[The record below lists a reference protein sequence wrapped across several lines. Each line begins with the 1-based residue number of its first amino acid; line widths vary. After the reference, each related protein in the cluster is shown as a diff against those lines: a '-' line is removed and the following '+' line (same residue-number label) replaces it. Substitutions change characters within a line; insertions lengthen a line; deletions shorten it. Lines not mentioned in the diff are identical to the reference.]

1 MCSFALYNAISRL
14 TLFRDGV
21 SLISQIMSR
30 LRLVFCNVV
39 DDAFNGTYGR
49 SLLIFDSSSK
59 PEIPNFEMEGKDEF
73 DIVLKDEF
81 SPYAE
86 TDENSDDKDESDE
99 EDGEE
104 EEEEEENVV
113 TMKDQWKSSCQW
125 AMYFDRSLVEEQKG
139 NLVVSVTLSVTQKG
153 LVFTTRDL
161 RTMREAYKYI
171 SFLDACEKR
180 IIDNDLKS
188 FLGELDNLDESV
200 AFDVVDEL
208 IARIDVQDSDDD
220 GLVMVIASE
229 ADNESD
235 VILANLVEHVP
246 MENELKALTKKKL
259 PVYNVEIQI
268 HGAKN
273 LTPISPVLQR
283 SV

>member
-1 MCSFALYNAISRL
+1 M
-14 TLFRDGV
+14 
-21 SLISQIMSR
+21 
-30 LRLVFCNVV
+30 
-39 DDAFNGTYGR
+39 DDSFNGTYGR
-49 SLLIFDSSSK
+49 SLLVFDSNSK
-59 PEIPNFEMEGKDEF
+59 PKIPNFEMEGKDEY

-81 SPYAE
+81 SPYEEA
-86 TDENSDDKDESDE
+86 DEKSDGEDQSDE
-99 EDGEE
+99 ESGDEDEGD
-104 EEEEEENVV
+104 ENKVV
-113 TMKDQWKSSCQW
+113 TMKDKWKTSCQW

-220 GLVMVIASE
+220 GLVMVIKSE
-229 ADNESD
+229 ADDESD
-235 VILANLVEHVP
+235 VILANLIEHVAI
-246 MENELKALTKKKL
+246 ENESKALAKKKL
-259 PVYNVEIQI
+259 PVYNVEIKI
-268 HGAKN
+268 HGAKD
-273 LTPISPVLQR
+273 LTPVSPVIQR
-283 SV
+283 YVYVGIILGLVNFSYNLL